1 MGEKERGTIEK
12 KEKQAGTELGEIRH
26 LLHCSQSGSV
36 KATNQ
41 LGCTHW
47 AYLSSIIK
55 ICCQIDFPGW
65 GGWLDYLKI
74 RLSQLAGAWAEL
86 GNC

>member
-12 KEKQAGTELGEIRH
+12 KNKQAGTELGEIRH
-26 LLHCSQSGSV
+26 LLHCSKSGSV

-47 AYLSSIIK
+47 AYLSSIVK

-65 GGWLDYLKI
+65 GWV
-74 RLSQLAGAWAEL
+74 AGLPENKTKPASWGL
-86 GNC
+86 G